1 MNIMSKTIQFSVHR
15 NPLKDAEGKDTFQV
29 RHENFYTARR
39 KDLMHHLQMH
49 NMMNPEIMELA
60 LNVLATEIVD
70 FLTDNKR
77 LHLEGIGTFSLK
89 VGFKKRFDEDGNEL
103 KTQFTNAA
111 DITGNDVAIETINFT
126 PDKAL
131 LDKLNQDG
139 YHFTNKTGRGS
150 VGHSAIYTKEQIIR
164 QLNIYLDEHQIITR
178 SQMMHYFGMT
188 QHMVLKWLEELTS
201 GSEAMLTCTKV
212 GTTMVYKRK

>member
-1 MNIMSKTIQFSVHR
+1 
-15 NPLKDAEGKDTFQV
+15 
-29 RHENFYTARR
+29 
-39 KDLMHHLQMH
+39 MHHLQMH

-131 LDKLNQDG
+131 LDKLNQEG

-150 VGHSAIYTKEQIIR
+150 VGHSAIYTKEQIIS
-164 QLNIYLDEHQIITR
+164 QLDNYLDEHQIITR
-178 SQMMHYFGMT
+178 SQMMNHFGMT

-201 GSEAMLTCTKV
+201 GPEAMLTCTKV